1 MVNPWCQDTSLE
13 AWCRS
18 NGQLGHCPA
27 PQCRQGGTP
36 PPGLEA
42 CLKGPGGSPWT
53 YVGEDQYQGQHNLK
67 GIHNARVSDSIKPSA
82 VVFVKEASH
91 VTHAVSCAYQ
101 FQLPVYGRSG
111 MNQYEASCTEDT
123 GAGCVII
130 DTNNL
135 DQFVWARDGC
145 QNGAAGCFVEMGP
158 GVSLG
163 AAYIKL
169 SKRNY
174 TIPAGSCAQVRVA
187 GLTLGGGKGWL
198 SRKHGMLMDTLV
210 SITAVLLNGTQ
221 VHASAAVHPHLFWL
235 ARGGGGAIF
244 PGVVTAFSFA
254 VVPMP
259 QSLATYQMKWDWSSL
274 STECR
279 AKVMANWYD
288 QLAIDNDNDV
298 WAGLTIRNG
307 GVEDPLSFSDWGV
320 YEQGSRGNWVKELVI
335 DVMYYGSDKD
345 GMEQKLRNVSPSGC
359 IAGKLGPSN
368 PNKHWI
374 DMVKSGNCEDITNC
388 DLEGLTNNCGW
399 LLQDGQRPTHT
410 DCIGPNP
417 WYHRLLAY
425 RSLIVGKE
433 SAVPQGVWNTLAQLD
448 VSRSGFWI
456 NFTPTNGV
464 TAEVPSNA
472 TAYPH
477 RDAGYVTMQQ
487 VMISDTFVD
496 IEARMLESA
505 TMMTRLTAEVPAAG
519 YYNYLDRNMNQYG
532 AIPREAYYGTN
543 ADLVDTYLK
552 EYTVG
557 VNPNGCERCD
567 SWELRGRAGV

>member
-1 MVNPWCQDTSLE
+1 MVNMWCQDTSLE
-13 AWCRS
+13 AWCRN

-27 PQCRQGGTP
+27 PQCRQAP

-67 GIHNARVSDSIKPSA
+67 GIHNARVADSIKPSA
-82 VVFVKEASH
+82 VVFVKEASQ

-111 MNQYEASCTEDT
+111 MNQYEASCTDDI

-163 AAYIKL
+163 AAFIKL

-174 TIPAGSCAQVRVA
+174 TIPGGSCAQVRVA

-198 SRKHGMLMDTLV
+198 SRKHGMLSDTLV

-221 VHASAAVHPHLFWL
+221 VHASAAVHSHLFWL

-244 PGVVTAFSFA
+244 PGVVTALSFA

-259 QSLATYQMKWDWSSL
+259 QSPATYSMRWDWDSL

-279 AKVMANWYD
+279 VKVMANWYD
-288 QLAIDNDNDV
+288 QLATDKDNDV
-298 WAGLTIRNG
+298 WAGLTIQSSG
-307 GVEDPLSFSDWGV
+307 AKDPLRFSHWRV
-320 YEQGSRGNWVKELVI
+320 YEENNGAKEIVI
-335 DVMYYGSDKD
+335 SVIYVGSDKY
-345 GMEQKLRNVSPSGC
+345 GMEQKLRNVSPVGC
-359 IAGKLGPSN
+359 SAGKFGPSN
-368 PNKHWI
+368 PNNNWI
-374 DMVKSGNCEDITNC
+374 DVVKSGNCDDINKNC
-388 DLEGLTNNCGW
+388 DLEALNNNCGW
-399 LLQDGQRPTHT
+399 LLQDGQRPIHT
-410 DCIGPNP
+410 DCIGYSTRYDFN
-417 WYHRLLAY
+417 LAY
-425 RSLIVGKE
+425 RSLIVGKG
-433 SAVPQGVWNTLAQLD
+433 SVVPWGVWNTLAQLD
-448 VSRSGFWI
+448 LSRFGYWI

-464 TAEVPSNA
+464 TAEMPSNA

-487 VMISDTFVD
+487 VMGSETLAD
-496 IEARMLESA
+496 IEAQMLESA

-532 AIPREAYYGTN
+532 GTPREAYYGTN
-543 ADLVDTYLK
+543 ADHVDTYLK
-552 EYTVG
+552 EYTIG
-557 VNPNGCERCD
+557 VNPNGCERCN
-567 SWELRGRAGV
+567 SWELRRGTQR